1 VIRGFIRVDT
11 MADITTDIPRLRTLT
26 SAYRLKVY
34 QWSLLCLLASVS
46 WVAVNEASAKD
57 RCETTI
63 GRLAVRFKLDSYFS
77 NCQCMK
83 HSLDFSDSCN
93 SMYLPLL

>member
-1 VIRGFIRVDT
+1 
-11 MADITTDIPRLRTLT
+11 MADIATDIPRART
-26 SAYRLKVY
+26 SAFRPRVY
-34 QWSLLCLLASVS
+34 QWLLLLLACLSQ
-46 WVAVNEASAKD
+46 VAVNEVTAKD

-63 GRLAVRFKLDSYFS
+63 GRLAVRFKMDSYFS
-77 NCQCMK
+77 NCQCMT

>member
-1 VIRGFIRVDT
+1 VV
-11 MADITTDIPRLRTLT
+11 DITTDIPRWRTAT
-26 SAYRLKVY
+26 SAYRLKAY
-34 QWSLLCLLASVS
+34 HLLLLALLASAS
-46 WVAVNEASAKD
+46 WVAVNEASATD

-63 GRLAVRFKLDSYFS
+63 SRLALRFKLDSYFS

-93 SMYLPLL
+93 SMYLPLI

>member
-1 VIRGFIRVDT
+1 
-11 MADITTDIPRLRTLT
+11 MADIKTDTPRLRTLT

-34 QWSLLCLLASVS
+34 QWLLLCLLACVS

-63 GRLAVRFKLDSYFS
+63 GRLAVRLKLDSYFS

-93 SMYLPLL
+93 SMYLPLIL

>member
-1 VIRGFIRVDT
+1 
-11 MADITTDIPRLRTLT
+11 MADIATDVPRWRAPT
-26 SAYRLKVY
+26 SSFPLKAF
-34 QWSLLCLLASVS
+34 QLLLLCLLAGLS

-63 GRLAVRFKLDSYFS
+63 GRLAVQFKLDSYFS
-77 NCQCMK
+77 NCQCMR

-93 SMYLPLL
+93 LIYFPVL

>member
-1 VIRGFIRVDT
+1 
-11 MADITTDIPRLRTLT
+11 MADITTDIPRWRTPT
-26 SAYRLKVY
+26 SAYRLKAY
-34 QWSLLCLLASVS
+34 QLLLLGLLACGS
-46 WVAVNEASAKD
+46 WVAVNEASTKD

-77 NCQCMK
+77 GCQCMK

>member
-1 VIRGFIRVDT
+1 
-11 MADITTDIPRLRTLT
+11 MADITTDIARGRSPT
-26 SAYRLKVY
+26 SAYRLKAY
-34 QWSLLCLLASVS
+34 QVLLLALLASAS
-46 WVAVNEASAKD
+46 WVAVNEASKQD

-77 NCQCMK
+77 GCQCMK
-83 HSLDFSDSCN
+83 PSLDFSDSCN